1 MWLSAGGGEG
11 EGTGSEGVG
20 RRIQHS
26 TVGSLLNL
34 HLKTQVLFLDL
45 LNFNNII
52 LSCDET

>member
-1 MWLSAGGGEG
+1 MWLSAGGGG
-11 EGTGSEGVG
+11 EGKGREGVG

-26 TVGSLLNL
+26 TVGCLLNL
-34 HLKTQVLFLDL
+34 DLKTPVLFLDL

>member
-11 EGTGSEGVG
+11 EGKGSEGVG